1 MSLDLLKER
10 FGVGKSTDKKESD
23 KQKLYEMFI
32 SKPAGDIKSFKA
44 QYQDELA
51 EKDRIIENLKQ
62 ELESQW
68 LTNKTAF
75 NTKKLYEDKIKKM
88 DIVDSTNL
96 IPTLMEV
103 SKQKQG
109 NVKLDWMSW
118 LEIPESNYL
127 FQINESLAKKVF
139 QENNLLIDR
148 LRYKKGRGGDAPYTP
163 PDINYILSFT
173 GDTNTD
179 TRRGDLV
186 ATDFQPHDYDGAG
199 SSIGTDGFTISFWLR
214 PDEIVTDGFAIGWKS
229 GAHDRFEFGMKDAD
243 QVFFGVA
250 SNEFKSS
257 WKDMNDAVVGENA
270 NDGFTAAEMNELFD
284 GGTNWKTDG
293 TWYHIAVSYTGHA
306 AASAGDRYRRVY
318 LNGRQLRGE
327 GVGPDANDGDFNWD
341 TGNRKVINKGLSFGM
356 RAVKGSGTT
365 VSYNN
370 GLACG
375 LDEVAI
381 YRGVKDSNFIAN
393 VYNGGTGYNHTGTSN
408 LIAYWRFNEGSGT
421 RLEDFGPYG
430 YHGLLT
436 NDSHGNDGGA
446 AFASGVPTW
455 EKIEGY

>member
-1 MSLDLLKER
+1 MSLDLLKKK
-10 FGVGKSTDKKESD
+10 FGVSTPTDKKD
-23 KQKLYEMFI
+23 KQKLNEMFI
-32 SKPAGDIKSFKA
+32 SKPVDIKSFKT

-51 EKDRIIENLKQ
+51 EKDRVIENLKK

-68 LTNKTAF
+68 LTNQTAF

-88 DIVDSTNL
+88 NIVDSTKL
-96 IPTLMEV
+96 IPTLVEV

-148 LRYKKGRGGDAPYTP
+148 LRYKKGRGGAPSV
-163 PDINYILSFT
+163 DINYILSFT
-173 GDTNTD
+173 GDTNVA

-186 ATDFQPHDYDGAG
+186 ATDFQPHDYDGEG

-214 PDEIVTDGFAIGWKS
+214 PDEIVTDGFAIGFKS

-270 NDGFTAAEMNELFD
+270 NDGFTESEMNELFD
-284 GGTNWKTDG
+284 GGTDWKTDG
-293 TWYHIAVSYTGHA
+293 TWYHIAVSYVGHA
-306 AASAGDRYRRVY
+306 GASAGDRYRRVY

-327 GVGPDANDGDFNWD
+327 GVGSAANDGDFNWD
-341 TGNRKVINKGLSFGM
+341 ASNRKIIDEGLSFGM

-381 YRGVKDSNFIAN
+381 YKGVKDSDFIAD
-393 VYNGGTGYNHTGTSN
+393 VYNGGTNYNHTGISN
-408 LIAYWRFNEGSGT
+408 LIAYWKFNEGSGT

-455 EKIEGY
+455 EEIKGY

>member
-1 MSLDLLKER
+1 VSLDLLKER
-10 FGVGKSTDKKESD
+10 FGGNKSTDKKESD
-23 KQKLYEMFI
+23 KQKLNEMFI

-51 EKDRIIENLKQ
+51 EKDRVIENLKQ
-62 ELESQW
+62 ELNSQW
-68 LTNKTAF
+68 LTNQTAF
-75 NTKKLYEDKIKKM
+75 NTKKMYEDKIKKM

-96 IPTLMEV
+96 IPTLIEV

-109 NVKLDWMSW
+109 DVKLDWMSW

-148 LRYKKGRGGDAPYTP
+148 LRYKQRGGIAPV
-163 PDINYILSFT
+163 DINYILSFT
-173 GDTNTD
+173 GDTNVS

-186 ATDFQPHDYDGAG
+186 ATDFQPHNYDGAG

-214 PDEIVTDGFAIGWKS
+214 PDEIVTDGFAIGFKS
-229 GAHDRFEFGMKDAD
+229 GAHDRFEFGMKNNEKI
-243 QVFFGVA
+243 FFGVA
-250 SNEFKSS
+250 SNETKLS
-257 WKDMNDAVVGENA
+257 WKEMNDAVVGENA
-270 NDGFTAAEMNELFD
+270 NDGFTESEMNELFD
-284 GGTNWKTDG
+284 GGTDWKTDG
-293 TWYHIAVSYTGHA
+293 TWYHIAVSYVGHA
-306 AASAGDRYRRVY
+306 GASAGDRYRRIY

-327 GVGPDANDGDFNWD
+327 GVGPAANDGDFNWD
-341 TGNRKVINKGLSFGM
+341 TSNRKIIDEGLSFGM

-381 YRGVKDSNFIAN
+381 YKGVKDSDFIRN
-393 VYNGGTGYNHTGTSN
+393 VYNGGTGYNHTGVSN
-408 LIAYWRFNEGSGT
+408 LIAYWKFNEGSGT

-455 EKIEGY
+455 EEIKGY